1 MLVSEPRNNR
11 PRAFDSM
18 DDIDRRLVAEL
29 YGDARLRVAE
39 LGRRVGLSP
48 PAVAERLRR
57 LTEGGAVRFR
67 AEVAPR
73 ALGYTI
79 CAIVRVSPTTRDL
92 KLIPDIAR
100 QLPQV
105 TECYRIT
112 GDDCYFMKV
121 HLRSIE
127 ELEPILDRFTPLG
140 RTTTSI
146 VNATPVPPRP
156 LPVAPGGEAPFTL
169 PGRGDRLSPQDA
181 ARRRRWTRSADPRT
195 CTGRAPCRCWAR
207 PSGRTSTG
215 RWPGSRATTPL

>member
-1 MLVSEPRNNR
+1 MPSEQWNNGR
-11 PRAFDSM
+11 QTFALLDEL
-18 DDIDRRLVAEL
+18 DRRIVAEL

-57 LTEGGAVRFR
+57 LTDSGAVRFQ

-92 KLIPDIAR
+92 KVIPDVAR
-100 QLPQV
+100 QLPEV

-121 HLRSIE
+121 HLRSID
-127 ELEPILDRFTPLG
+127 ELEPILEQFTPLG

-156 LPVAPGGEAPFTL
+156 LPVAP
-169 PGRGDRLSPQDA
+169 
-181 ARRRRWTRSADPRT
+181 
-195 CTGRAPCRCWAR
+195 TGWR
-207 PSGRTSTG
+207 
-215 RWPGSRATTPL
+215 

>member
-1 MLVSEPRNNR
+1 
-11 PRAFDSM
+11 M
-18 DDIDRRLVAEL
+18 DDIDRRMVAEL

-67 AEVAPR
+67 AEVAPG

-169 PGRGDRLSPQDA
+169 P
-181 ARRRRWTRSADPRT
+181 
-195 CTGRAPCRCWAR
+195 WAR
-207 PSGRTSTG
+207 
-215 RWPGSRATTPL
+215 

>member
-1 MLVSEPRNNR
+1 MPSKQRNNGR
-11 PRAFDSM
+11 QTSDPLDA
-18 DDIDRRLVAEL
+18 IDRRIVAEL

-57 LTEGGAVRFR
+57 LTDSGALHLQ
-67 AEVAPR
+67 AEVDPR

-79 CAIVRVSPTTRDL
+79 CAIVRVSPSTRDL
-92 KLIPDIAR
+92 KLIPDVAH

-112 GDDCYFMKV
+112 GEDCYFMKLY
-121 HLRSIE
+121 LRSIE

-146 VNATPVPPRP
+146 VNATPVPRRP
-156 LPVAPGGEAPFTL
+156 LPVTGTELAAVA
-169 PGRGDRLSPQDA
+169 DA
-181 ARRRRWTRSADPRT
+181 L
-195 CTGRAPCRCWAR
+195 G
-207 PSGRTSTG
+207 
-215 RWPGSRATTPL
+215 

>member
-1 MLVSEPRNNR
+1 MSESRNNGH
-11 PRAFDSM
+11 PAFDSM
-18 DDIDRRLVAEL
+18 DDLDRRLVAEL

-57 LTEGGAVRFR
+57 LTEGGALRFR
-67 AEVAPR
+67 AEVTPR

-92 KLIPDIAR
+92 KLIPEIAR

-112 GDDCYFMKV
+112 GDDCYFMKL

-156 LPVAPGGEAPFTL
+156 LPVEPGSSAIPGEAPFTP
-169 PGRGDRLSPQDA
+169 PG
-181 ARRRRWTRSADPRT
+181 AR
-195 CTGRAPCRCWAR
+195 
-207 PSGRTSTG
+207 
-215 RWPGSRATTPL
+215 

>member
-1 MLVSEPRNNR
+1 MSSEQRNND
-11 PRAFDSM
+11 PQTFASLDV
-18 DDIDRRLVAEL
+18 IDRRMVAEL

-57 LTEGGAVRFR
+57 LTDSGALCVR
-67 AEVAPR
+67 AEVDPY

-79 CAIVRVSPTTRDL
+79 CAIVRVSPSTRDL
-92 KLIPDIAR
+92 KLIPDLAR

-112 GDDCYFMKV
+112 GEDCYLLKLY
-121 HLRSIE
+121 LRSIQ

-146 VNATPVPPRP
+146 VNAVPVPRRP
-156 LPVAPGGEAPFTL
+156 LPVTETN
-169 PGRGDRLSPQDA
+169 S
-181 ARRRRWTRSADPRT
+181 
-195 CTGRAPCRCWAR
+195 R
-207 PSGRTSTG
+207 PV
-215 RWPGSRATTPL
+215 AVDLA

>member
-1 MLVSEPRNNR
+1 MPSEQRNNR
-11 PRAFDSM
+11 RQTFDLL
-18 DDIDRRLVAEL
+18 DEIDRRIVAEL

-57 LTEGGAVRFR
+57 LTDSGTLRLQ
-67 AEVAPR
+67 AEVEPR

-92 KLIPDIAR
+92 KLIPEVAR

-112 GDDCYFMKV
+112 GEDCYFLKLY
-121 HLRSIE
+121 LRSIE

-146 VNATPVPPRP
+146 VNATPVPRRP
-156 LPVAPGGEAPFTL
+156 LPVTEPEPGPIAVDLG
-169 PGRGDRLSPQDA
+169 
-181 ARRRRWTRSADPRT
+181 
-195 CTGRAPCRCWAR
+195 
-207 PSGRTSTG
+207 
-215 RWPGSRATTPL
+215 

>member
-1 MLVSEPRNNR
+1 MTSEPRNSRR
-11 PRAFDSM
+11 PTVDLL

-48 PAVAERLRR
+48 PAVAEWLRR
-57 LTEGGAVRFR
+57 LTDGGALHFR
-67 AEVAPR
+67 AEADPR

-100 QLPQV
+100 RLPEV

-112 GDDCYFMKV
+112 GDDCYFMKLY
-121 HLRSIE
+121 LRSID
-127 ELEPILDRFTPLG
+127 ELEPILDQFTPLG

-156 LPVAPGGEAPFTL
+156 LPVTGISSQEAP
-169 PGRGDRLSPQDA
+169 
-181 ARRRRWTRSADPRT
+181 RRM
-195 CTGRAPCRCWAR
+195 
-207 PSGRTSTG
+207 
-215 RWPGSRATTPL
+215 L

>member
-1 MLVSEPRNNR
+1 MPSEQRKNGR
-11 PRAFDSM
+11 QTFDPL
-18 DDIDRRLVAEL
+18 DAIDRRIVDEL

-57 LTEGGAVRFR
+57 LTDSGVLRVQ
-67 AEVAPR
+67 AEVEPL

-92 KLIPDIAR
+92 KLIPEVAG

-112 GDDCYFMKV
+112 GEDCYFMKLP
-121 HLRSIE
+121 LRSID

-146 VNATPVPPRP
+146 VNATPVPRRP
-156 LPVAPGGEAPFTL
+156 LPVADDDGP
-169 PGRGDRLSPQDA
+169 
-181 ARRRRWTRSADPRT
+181 
-195 CTGRAPCRCWAR
+195 
-207 PSGRTSTG
+207 
-215 RWPGSRATTPL
+215 

>member
-1 MLVSEPRNNR
+1 MSEPRNNG
-11 PRAFDSM
+11 PRAFDPM

-57 LTEGGAVRFR
+57 LTEGGAVRFQ
-67 AEVAPR
+67 AEVNPR

-112 GDDCYFMKV
+112 GDDCYFMKL

-156 LPVAPGGEAPFTL
+156 LPVEPVSSAMPGEAPFT
-169 PGRGDRLSPQDA
+169 PPR
-181 ARRRRWTRSADPRT
+181 AR
-195 CTGRAPCRCWAR
+195 
-207 PSGRTSTG
+207 
-215 RWPGSRATTPL
+215 

>member
-1 MLVSEPRNNR
+1 M
-11 PRAFDSM
+11 
-18 DDIDRRLVAEL
+18 
-29 YGDARLRVAE
+29 
-39 LGRRVGLSP
+39 
-48 PAVAERLRR
+48 AERLRR
-57 LTEGGAVRFR
+57 LIDSGAVRFQ

-112 GDDCYFMKV
+112 GDDCYFFKLY
-121 HLRSIE
+121 LRSID

-156 LPVAPGGEAPFTL
+156 LPVAETEPKPVAVDLG
-169 PGRGDRLSPQDA
+169 
-181 ARRRRWTRSADPRT
+181 
-195 CTGRAPCRCWAR
+195 
-207 PSGRTSTG
+207 
-215 RWPGSRATTPL
+215 

>member
-1 MLVSEPRNNR
+1 MPSEQRNNGSQTF
-11 PRAFDSM
+11 ASLDG
-18 DDIDRRLVAEL
+18 IDRRIVAEL

-57 LTEGGAVRFR
+57 LTDSGALRFQ
-67 AEVAPR
+67 AEVESR

-79 CAIVRVSPTTRDL
+79 CAIVRISPTTRDL
-92 KLIPDIAR
+92 KLIPDVAR

-112 GDDCYFMKV
+112 GDDCYFFKL
-121 HLRSIE
+121 HLRSID

-156 LPVAPGGEAPFTL
+156 LPVTETEPTPV
-169 PGRGDRLSPQDA
+169 A
-181 ARRRRWTRSADPRT
+181 ADL
-195 CTGRAPCRCWAR
+195 G
-207 PSGRTSTG
+207 
-215 RWPGSRATTPL
+215 

>member
-1 MLVSEPRNNR
+1 MKVAEANEWSNGGAWSEMPSEQRINR
-11 PRAFDSM
+11 PRTFDLL
-18 DDIDRRLVAEL
+18 DDLDRRIVAEL
-29 YGDARLRVAE
+29 YDDARLRIAE

-48 PAVAERLRR
+48 PAVTERLRR
-57 LTEGGAVRFR
+57 LIDSGAVRFQ

-92 KLIPDIAR
+92 KLIPDVAR

-112 GDDCYFMKV
+112 GDDCYFFKLY
-121 HLRSIE
+121 LRSID

-156 LPVAPGGEAPFTL
+156 LPVTETEP
-169 PGRGDRLSPQDA
+169 A
-181 ARRRRWTRSADPRT
+181 ARISGDPELSDASRRR
-195 CTGRAPCRCWAR
+195 
-207 PSGRTSTG
+207 
-215 RWPGSRATTPL
+215 GSRGAV

>member
-1 MLVSEPRNNR
+1 MPSEQRNNGSQTF
-11 PRAFDSM
+11 ASLDG
-18 DDIDRRLVAEL
+18 IDRRIVAEL

-57 LTEGGAVRFR
+57 LTDSGALRVR
-67 AEVAPR
+67 AEVDPR

-79 CAIVRVSPTTRDL
+79 CAIVRVSPSTRDL
-92 KLIPDIAR
+92 KLIPDTAR

-112 GDDCYFMKV
+112 GEDCYFFKL

-146 VNATPVPPRP
+146 VNAIPVPRRALPVTETEPRP
-156 LPVAPGGEAPFTL
+156 VAVDLG
-169 PGRGDRLSPQDA
+169 
-181 ARRRRWTRSADPRT
+181 
-195 CTGRAPCRCWAR
+195 
-207 PSGRTSTG
+207 
-215 RWPGSRATTPL
+215 

>member
-1 MLVSEPRNNR
+1 MPQEQRNNG
-11 PRAFDSM
+11 PRAFDSL
-18 DDIDRRLVAEL
+18 DDLDRRIVAEL

-57 LTEGGAVRFR
+57 LTDSGAVSFR

-79 CAIVRVSPTTRDL
+79 CAIVRVSPTARDL
-92 KLIPDIAR
+92 KVIPDVAR
-100 QLPQV
+100 QLPEV

-121 HLRSIE
+121 HLRSID

-156 LPVAPGGEAPFTL
+156 LPVTGAEPEPAD
-169 PGRGDRLSPQDA
+169 PGR
-181 ARRRRWTRSADPRT
+181 RRSRR
-195 CTGRAPCRCWAR
+195 
-207 PSGRTSTG
+207 
-215 RWPGSRATTPL
+215 